1 MMWWWSWWTGW
12 FSVPVAVRR
21 ARGEDA
27 PAIAALH
34 AAAFAHPWSLITI
47 ESMLADRAI
56 HAHVAERNGAV
67 AGFILSRL
75 AADEA
80 EILSVSMAAALRG
93 NGHGRTLVKVH
104 CDDLVRARARQ
115 VFLEVEAGNMP
126 AIRLYRRLGFVDI
139 GRRTGYYALPD
150 GTRRDALTMRL
161 DLAGHVP
168 VVPVVDG

>member
-1 MMWWWSWWTGW
+1 MMWWFSWWAGW
-12 FSVPVAVRR
+12 FSAPVTVRR

-27 PAIAALH
+27 VAIAALH
-34 AAAFAHPWSLITI
+34 AGAFAHPWSLMTI
-47 ESMLADRAI
+47 ESMLADRTI
-56 HAHVAERNGAV
+56 HAHVAERNGTV

-80 EILSVSMAAALRG
+80 EVLSVSTAAALRG
-93 NGHGRTLVKVH
+93 RGLGRTLVKAH
-104 CDDLVRARARQ
+104 CDALVLARARQ

-126 AIRLYRRLGFVDI
+126 AISLYRRLGFVDI
-139 GRRTGYYALPD
+139 GRRKGYYASPD

-168 VVPVVDG
+168 AVPVVDG